1 MIHQFVYVPQAA
13 SEEHALVRGTK
24 TGDDFIWQHLILTVY
39 IGTYPFRQ
47 LCGLG
52 NLRNRHE
59 IVTINC
65 LQRIVLIH
73 DCFKIHKHILA
84 Q

>member
-1 MIHQFVYVPQAA
+1 MIHQFVYVLKAA

-24 TGDDFIWQHLILTVY
+24 MGDDFIWQHLMLTVY

-47 LCGLG
+47 LCR
-52 NLRNRHE
+52 LRNVRNGHE
-59 IVTINC
+59 ITTINC
-65 LQRIVLIH
+65 LQRIVLIP
-73 DCFKIHKHILA
+73 DCLKIYKHILP

>member
-1 MIHQFVYVPQAA
+1 MIHQFVYALKAA

-24 TGDDFIWQHLILTVY
+24 MGDDFIWQHLIPTVY

-47 LCGLG
+47 LCRLG

-59 IVTINC
+59 IITTNC

-73 DCFKIHKHILA
+73 DSLKIYKHIL
-84 Q
+84 QQ